1 MGIISINP
9 ANGKKIREYPMHTAR
24 QVADKVASTHTAWL
38 DWKNSDHATR
48 ALLLNKMAAVLRNKK
63 KELAELLADE
73 MGKPVTQGVLEVEK
87 CAVCCEYYATN
98 AKSFLTDV
106 LIPTEAIKSF
116 VSYRPLGVVLAIMPW
131 NFPLWQVFRFLCPCL
146 AAGNCGVLKHAS
158 NVPGSALAI
167 EGIVRESGFPDN
179 VFQTLLISG
188 SAVEPVILNPL
199 IKAVTITGSNKAGV
213 QVAQTAGSVVKKVVL
228 ELGGSDAYVVLADAD
243 LELAA
248 ETCVKARFINSGQSC
263 IAGKRFV
270 VEASVVEEFTKLVSD
285 RISKFK
291 MGDPRDPSTEIG
303 PQARKDLRDQLHDQ
317 VVRSIEKGATCLLGG
332 KVPAGDHAYYPPTLL
347 TNVKPGMAAYSEEL
361 FGAVAT
367 IITAKDEEDAIR
379 IANDNEFGL
388 GSAVFT
394 KDVEKGER
402 IAKQALDAGMSYVNA
417 QVESDPRL
425 PFGGVKNSG
434 YGRELSFPGIHEF
447 VNVKTVYVK

>member
-1 MGIISINP
+1 MSIISINP
-9 ANGKKIREYPMHTAR
+9 ANGKKIKEYSVHSAQ
-24 QVADKVASTHTAWL
+24 QVADKVASTHSAWL
-38 DWKNSDHATR
+38 DWRNSDYETR

-73 MGKPVTQGVLEVEK
+73 MGKPVTQGMLEVEK
-87 CAVCCEYYATN
+87 CAVCCEYYAKN
-98 AKSFLTDV
+98 AKAFLADV
-106 LIPTEAIKSF
+106 PISTEASKSF
-116 VSYRPLGVVLAIMPW
+116 VAYRPMGVILAIMPW

-179 VFQTLLISG
+179 VFQTLLIGG
-188 SAVEPVILNPL
+188 SAVENVILNPL
-199 IKAVTITGSNKAGV
+199 IKAVTITGSNRAGI

-270 VEASVVEEFTKLVSD
+270 VEAAVVEKFTKLVSD

-317 VVRSIEKGATCLLGG
+317 VVRSIEKGAKCLLGG
-332 KVPAGDHAYYPPTLL
+332 KVPAGDNAYYPPTLL
-347 TNVKPGMAAYSEEL
+347 TNVKAGMAAYSEEL
-361 FGAVAT
+361 FGCVAT
-367 IITAKDEEDAIR
+367 IITARDEEDAIR
-379 IANDNEFGL
+379 IANDSEFGL

-425 PFGGVKNSG
+425 PFGGVKHSG
-434 YGRELSFPGIHEF
+434 YGRELSFLGIHEF
-447 VNVKTVYVK
+447 VNAKTVYVK